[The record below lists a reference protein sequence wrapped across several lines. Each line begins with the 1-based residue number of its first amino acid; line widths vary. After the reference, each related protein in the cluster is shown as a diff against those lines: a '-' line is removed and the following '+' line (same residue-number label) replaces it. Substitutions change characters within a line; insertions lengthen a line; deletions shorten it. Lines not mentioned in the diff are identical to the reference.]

1 MPFLQVKLALVEGGD
16 MAQTRDEII
25 DRSELEATRG
35 VIFNIQTYSI
45 HDGPGIRTTVF
56 MKGCPLTCL
65 WCQNPESQKLPP
77 EIFFDSEKCT
87 GCGKCVEACPN
98 GAIEISDG
106 RSRTNREL
114 CTGQGKC
121 AEVCP
126 NEARNL
132 MGKYVTAG
140 EVFQKVKKD
149 EIFYQRSGGGV
160 TLSGGEPSAQPEFA
174 VSLLRLCKNAGIH
187 TAVDTCGYAKWETLR
202 QVLSYADLVLYDFK
216 HMDPVKHKKHT
227 GVSNDLILD
236 NAKKIHH
243 ELSIPML
250 ARVPV
255 VPGYNDSVEN
265 IEATAKFIANELGT
279 SVKVH
284 LLPYHKLGE
293 VKYERLEKPGKSVSI
308 EPSSDEHMAK
318 LQKVVE
324 AFGLQTY
331 IGG

>member
-1 MPFLQVKLALVEGGD
+1 

-25 DRSELEATRG
+25 DRSELEATKG

-65 WCQNPESQKLPP
+65 WCQNPESQALQPQ
-77 EIFFDSEKCT
+77 IFFDSEKCT
-87 GCGKCVEACPN
+87 GCGKCVEACPE
-98 GAIEISDG
+98 GAVEIVDG
-106 RSRTNREL
+106 RSRTNRGL

-132 MGKYVTAG
+132 MGYYTTAG
-140 EVFQKVKKD
+140 EVFQRVKKD

-174 VSLLRLCKNAGIH
+174 ISLLRLCRSAGIH

-202 QVLSYADLVLYDFK
+202 RVLSYADLVLYDFK
-216 HMDPVKHKKHT
+216 HMDPVEHKKHT

-236 NAKKIHH
+236 NAKRIYH

-265 IEATAKFIANELGT
+265 IEATARFIASELGT

-293 VKYERLEKPGKSVSI
+293 VKYERLEKPGKATSI
-308 EPSSDEHMAK
+308 EPASDEHMAK
-318 LQKVVE
+318 LQKIVE
-324 AFGLQTY
+324 SFGLETF